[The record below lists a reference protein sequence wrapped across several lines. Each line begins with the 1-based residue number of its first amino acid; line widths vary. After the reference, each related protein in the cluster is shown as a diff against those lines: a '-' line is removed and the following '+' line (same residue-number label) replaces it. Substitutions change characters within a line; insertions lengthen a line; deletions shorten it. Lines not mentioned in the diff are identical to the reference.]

1 MDTDL
6 KQTASSVFPDQL
18 SEHGLGVLDHGE
30 SSSNT
35 AVNVVFQ
42 HDMDSR
48 KRVLNGGRTDGAEK
62 DFGAGLGLTAGEE
75 FSRQLTPEQREEAG
89 GLLNGVG
96 SSVLDNK
103 SRYDMRM
110 DK

>member
-48 KRVLNGGRTDGAEK
+48 KRVLNGWRTD
-62 DFGAGLGLTAGEE
+62 
-75 FSRQLTPEQREEAG
+75 
-89 GLLNGVG
+89 
-96 SSVLDNK
+96 
-103 SRYDMRM
+103 
-110 DK
+110 